1 VSATVLE
8 PAARPT
14 PVALRTPATL
24 RNPALLPVMC
34 ELPVEAI
41 RSCQVAA
48 SVEVDGVRVTVGRG
62 SAGAEG
68 RPVARKLAVPVEL
81 TDLGRGLVVR
91 DGGATLLVEAVV
103 QGVGTGSYT
112 ATAPLHVAAR

>member
-14 PVALRTPATL
+14 SVELRTPSSL

-48 SVEVDGVRVTVGRG
+48 SVDVDGVQVTVGRG

-68 RPVARKLAVPVEL
+68 RSVARRLAVPVEL
-81 TDLGRGLVVR
+81 TDLGRALVTR
-91 DGGATLLVEAVV
+91 DGGATLVIEAVV
-103 QGVGTGSYT
+103 QGADHGSYS
-112 ATAPLHVAAR
+112 AVAPLHVAAR